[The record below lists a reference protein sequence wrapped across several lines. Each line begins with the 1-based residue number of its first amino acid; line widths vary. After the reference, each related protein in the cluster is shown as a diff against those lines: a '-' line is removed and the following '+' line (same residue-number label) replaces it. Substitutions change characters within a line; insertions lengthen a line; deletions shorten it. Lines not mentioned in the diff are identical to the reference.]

1 MNETWL
7 VVSSIA
13 LSTCIIVV
21 VIWQA
26 FKTWHLR
33 IDGRREAAY
42 HELSQQAAES
52 MRRTTEQLERIAADT
67 ADLRTRVSAIEA
79 VLKDVG

>member
-13 LSTCIIVV
+13 LSTSIIVV

-33 IDGRREAAY
+33 IDGRREADY
-42 HELSQQAAES
+42 RLLAE
-52 MRRTTEQLERIAADT
+52 RTAETLRQNAEQLAAIAAT
-67 ADLRTRVSAIEA
+67 ADELRSRVTGIERT
-79 VLKDVG
+79 LKEIE

>member
-33 IDGRREAAY
+33 IDGRREAEY
-42 HELSQQAAES
+42 HKLAEQSADAMRQAAE
-52 MRRTTEQLERIAADT
+52 QLARLADT
-67 ADLRTRVSAIEA
+67 TDDLRDRVTAIET